1 MPQALRA
8 VIPALVGQVIVSFKD
23 TSLVAIIGL
32 TDVLLIARSI
42 IPQQSNPSFQGTIAQ
57 MMFFMALFYWVFTYA
72 FSRSS
77 LRVERNVGLGE
88 R

>member
-1 MPQALRA
+1 
-8 VIPALVGQVIVSFKD
+8 
-23 TSLVAIIGL
+23 
-32 TDVLLIARSI
+32 
-42 IPQQSNPSFQGTIAQ
+42 